1 MLKKY
6 ILTLL
11 PCYAIVACTS
21 SNNTHNGPTPPEVK
35 KYRNGVYRSFVYTGS
50 SGLRYI
56 VDARARIC
64 YCTLSD
70 STFVIPCSN
79 LKNRVEWQNIITWE

>member
-6 ILTLL
+6 ILALL

-21 SNNTHNGPTPPEVK
+21 NNILNGPTPPEVK
-35 KYRNGVYRSFVYTGS
+35 KYSNGVYRSFVYTGS
-50 SGLRYI
+50 SSLRYI
-56 VDARARIC
+56 VDAHAHIC

-70 STFVIPCSN
+70 STFVVPCSN
-79 LKNRVEWQNIITWE
+79 LKNRGEWQNIIIWE